1 MEIGRSGRHVTQA
14 GDANQCGLRRAQWME
29 NAMPLEEV
37 AAYVDALVARDAAK
51 RLEQLIAGQL
61 LRCDRA
67 GFARKPAVEPTPR
80 RDEGALVGRDR
91 IQEGGDVGLPSV
103 RVA

>member
-1 MEIGRSGRHVTQA
+1 V
-14 GDANQCGLRRAQWME
+14 
-29 NAMPLEEV
+29 PLEEI
-37 AAYVDALVARDAAK
+37 AAHVDALVAGDAAK

-67 GFARKPAVEPTPR
+67 GFTRKPAVEPAAR
-80 RDEGALVGRDR
+80 RNERALVGRDR

-103 RVA
+103 RVTELPRRGRRAVCSRLRLHSMP